1 MVQQVAAPRFA
12 GFWIRFVAFI
22 IDMIIV
28 GVLFI
33 TIIGWAI
40 YLPLM
45 WWKKG
50 QTVGMMLFGLK
61 LVRNVDGGPITG
73 QMAFVRYVVYII
85 EMVITIG
92 FLGFV
97 WAAFE
102 PRKRAVHD
110 MIAGT
115 AMIHTN

>member
-1 MVQQVAAPRFA
+1 MAQQVAAPRFA
-12 GFWIRFVAFI
+12 GFWVRFVAWV
-22 IDMIIV
+22 IDIV
-28 GVLFI
+28 IAVVLLI
-33 TIIGWAI
+33 TVVGWAI
-40 YLPLM
+40 YFPLM

-50 QTVGMMLFGLK
+50 QTVGMMLMN
-61 LVRNVDGGPITG
+61 VRIVRAIDGGPITG
-73 QMAFVRYVVYII
+73 QMAFIRYVVFIV

-115 AMIHTN
+115 VVIHTN